1 MRHLLTILD
10 LNKEEIEGLLE
21 RAKLLKERHR
31 RGISYRPLVGKV
43 LALLF
48 EKPSTRTRVSFE
60 AGMHQ
65 LGGDTLFISPKD
77 SQLGRGEPIKDT
89 ARVLSRYVDGVVI
102 RTFGHEVIEEFARYS
117 SIPVIN
123 GLTDLYHPCQVL
135 SDIFTIMEKKGD
147 IKGLKIA
154 WIGDGNNVA
163 HSWIN
168 ASARLGFPLYM
179 ATPPG
184 YRPLRTVVERAIEE
198 GGKIVWMEDPKEA
211 IRDADVVSTDVWVSM
226 GQDEERKERLKA
238 FEGYGITTEL
248 LKEAKEDC
256 IFLHC
261 LPAHRGEEVTEEVI
275 EGRHSV
281 VWDQTENRLHLQK
294 ALMEWLIL
302 PSAVW

>member
-10 LNKEEIEGLLE
+10 LKREEIEDLLD
-21 RAKLLKERHR
+21 RARLLKEGQR
-31 RGISYRPLVGKV
+31 RGIPYRPLVGKT

-60 AGMHQ
+60 VATHQ

-77 SQLGRGEPIKDT
+77 SQLGRGEPVKDT

-102 RTFGHEVIEEFARYS
+102 RTFGHEVIEEFAGYS

-123 GLTDLYHPCQVL
+123 GLTDMYHPCQVL
-135 SDIFTIMEKKGD
+135 SDIFTIMEKKGR
-147 IKGLKIA
+147 IEGLKIV

-168 ASARLGFPLYM
+168 ASARLGFPLYI
-179 ATPPG
+179 ATPEA
-184 YRPLRTVVERAIEE
+184 YRPCSSVVERAVKE
-198 GGKIVWMEDPKEA
+198 GGKIFWTGDPEEA
-211 IRDADVVSTDVWVSM
+211 VRDADVVNTDVWVSM
-226 GQDEERKERLKA
+226 GQDEERKERLRA
-238 FEGYGITTEL
+238 FRGYGVTQEL
-248 LKEAKEDC
+248 LDKAKEDC

-281 VWDQTENRLHLQK
+281 VWDQAENRLHLQK
-294 ALMEWLIL
+294 ALLEWLL
-302 PSAVW
+302 RR